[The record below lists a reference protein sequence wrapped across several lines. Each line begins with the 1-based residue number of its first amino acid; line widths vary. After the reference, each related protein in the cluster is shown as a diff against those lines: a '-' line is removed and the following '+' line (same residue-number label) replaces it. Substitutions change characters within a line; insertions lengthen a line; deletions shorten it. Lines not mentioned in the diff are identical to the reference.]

1 MVRVESWI
9 ALGMALLLLAGCTGI
24 GNSSKSSGQKGLMY
38 MSVAEMFPNDPRTQA
53 LALAAGRG
61 DIGEI
66 DRLVAAGAGVNAVG
80 TYGVAVTEWLFHHPN
95 KAGFRRL
102 LEHGADPNKIWFI
115 QYAGTKEQISLLH
128 RAVEDAPYIGTD
140 YLRMCLE
147 IGRGDPNLLPPDKK
161 YRPIQK
167 ALRFGNEDAFLMLV
181 NAGADVNFKDSLGHP
196 LVFNSALSGN
206 YEITIYL
213 LQLGV
218 DYSSNYTGKS
228 IKNINDSLNL
238 TLSAHNLA
246 RDNTVPHYM
255 WFWRCIDFLEKRGM
269 VFDYTPYRN
278 RLPAVKPTVLDT
290 TPPLSKSAAQRMPL
304 TDSVLMHEVH
314 LTHPTPFWAQTPETK
329 FDVQGRQSQ
338 TNGKISYEYLPTG
351 QTLDD
356 WTAILTVSAVYA
368 PGVSFRDFVKMAAK
382 QSGFEDIQTIE
393 ESSDHSIRKVSA
405 RQGQSVEGI
414 QYLGRF
420 ENTFVVVWQAWR
432 FVDPATSQGYHDRAL
447 AGARRIAMKKGMN
460 VIPLD

>member
-24 GNSSKSSGQKGLMY
+24 GKSSKSSGQKGLMY
-38 MSVAEMFPNDPRTQA
+38 MSVAEMFPNDPQTQA

-66 DRLVAAGAGVNAVG
+66 DRLVAAGADVNAVG

-115 QYAGTKEQISLLH
+115 QYDGTNEQISLLH

-140 YLRMCLE
+140 YLRMCLG

-167 ALRFGNEDAFLMLV
+167 ALRFGNEDAFMILV
-181 NAGADVNFKDSLGHP
+181 KAGAEIEYKDESGRP
-196 LVFNSALSGN
+196 LVFYAASYDNF
-206 YEITIYL
+206 EITLFL
-213 LQLGV
+213 LEQGV
-218 DYSSNYTGKS
+218 DYSSNYTGGG
-228 IKNINDSLNL
+228 IKDVQESLNMDL
-238 TLSAHNLA
+238 DSHNLA

-255 WFWRCIDFLEKRGM
+255 WFWRCVDFLEKRGM
-269 VFDYTPYRN
+269 VFDYTPYKN
-278 RLPAVKPTVLDT
+278 RPPAVKPAVLDT
-290 TPPLSKSAAQRMPL
+290 TPPLSKTQVERMSL

-314 LTHPTPFWAQTPETK
+314 LTYPIPFWAQTPETR
-329 FDVQGRQSQ
+329 FDVQGRQMQS
-338 TNGKISYEYLPTG
+338 NGKISYEYLPTG

-356 WTAILTVSAVYA
+356 WTAILTVSAVFA

-382 QSGFEDIQTIE
+382 QSGFEDIQIIE

-405 RQGQSVEGI
+405 RQGQPVEGI

-420 ENTFVVVWQAWR
+420 ENTIVVVWQAWR
-432 FVDPATSQGYHDRAL
+432 SVDSATARDYQAKAL
-447 AGARRIAMKKGMN
+447 AGVKRIAMKKGMN
-460 VIPLD
+460 VVPLD

>member
-1 MVRVESWI
+1 MARVESWI

-24 GNSSKSSGQKGLMY
+24 GKSSKSSGQKGLMY

-66 DRLVAAGAGVNAVG
+66 DRLVAAGADVNAVG

-95 KAGFRRL
+95 KVGFRRL
-102 LEHGADPNKIWFI
+102 LEHGADPNRIWFI

-147 IGRGDPNLLPPDKK
+147 IGNGDPNLLPPDKRC
-161 YRPIQK
+161 RPIQM
-167 ALRFGNEDAFLMLV
+167 ALRLGNENAFMMLA
-181 NAGADVNFKDSLGHP
+181 NAGAEINYKDKDGHP
-196 LVFNSALSGN
+196 LVFHAASYDNF
-206 YEITIYL
+206 EITLFL
-213 LQLGV
+213 LEQGF
-218 DYSSNYTGKS
+218 DYSSSNTGGGIKDIRES
-228 IKNINDSLNL
+228 INIDLGR
-238 TLSAHNLA
+238 HNLA

-255 WFWRCIDFLEKRGM
+255 WFWRCVDFLEKRGM
-269 VFDYTPYRN
+269 VFNYTPKGN
-278 RLPAVKPTVLDT
+278 RPPAVKPAVLDT
-290 TPPLSKSAAQRMPL
+290 TPPLTKSAAERMPL

-314 LTHPTPFWAQTPETK
+314 LTYPIPFWAQTPETR
-329 FDVQGRQSQ
+329 FDVQGRQIQ

-351 QTLDD
+351 QALDD
-356 WTAILTVSAVYA
+356 WKAILTVSAVYA

-393 ESSDHSIRKVSA
+393 ESPDHSIRKVSA
-405 RQGQSVEGI
+405 RQGLPVEGI

-432 FVDPATSQGYHDRAL
+432 SVDPATARDYQTKAL
-447 AGARRIAMKKGMN
+447 AGARRIVMKKGMN

>member
-1 MVRVESWI
+1 MAFVKLWI
-9 ALGMALLLLAGCTGI
+9 TLGVALLSLAGCAGM
-24 GNSSKSSGQKGLMY
+24 GQSSKSSQPKGLMY
-38 MSVAEMFPNDPRTQA
+38 MSVAEMFPGKPQAQA

-66 DRLVAAGAGVNAVG
+66 DRLVAAGADVNAVG
-80 TYGVAVTEWLFHHPN
+80 TYGVAITEWLFHHPS

-147 IGRGDPNLLPPDKK
+147 IGRGDPNLLPPDKR

-167 ALRFGNEDAFLMLV
+167 ALRFGNEDAFMILV
-181 NAGADVNFKDSLGHP
+181 KAGAEIDYKDESGRP
-196 LVFNSALSGN
+196 LVFYAASYDNF
-206 YEITIYL
+206 EITLYL
-213 LQLGV
+213 LEQGV
-218 DYSSNYTGKS
+218 DYSSNYTGGGIKDIRES
-228 IKNINDSLNL
+228 INIDLGR
-238 TLSAHNLA
+238 HNLA

-255 WFWRCIDFLEKRGM
+255 WFWRCVDFLEKRGM
-269 VFDYTPYRN
+269 VFNYTPKGN
-278 RLPAVKPTVLDT
+278 RPPAVKPAVLDT
-290 TPPLSKSAAQRMPL
+290 TPPLSKSTVQRMSL

-314 LTHPTPFWAQTPETK
+314 LTYPIPFWAQTPETK
-329 FDVQGRQSQ
+329 FDVLGRQTQ

-356 WTAILTVSAVYA
+356 WKAILTVSAVYA

-405 RQGQSVEGI
+405 RQGQPVEGI
-414 QYLGRF
+414 QYLGKF

-432 FVDPATSQGYHDRAL
+432 SVDTATARDYQATAL
-447 AGARRIAMKKGMN
+447 AGAKRIVMKKGMN
-460 VIPLD
+460 VFPLD